1 MCRYFSLQIFVFS
14 LLSFCSGNQ
23 LMAQPFHPVMD
34 LAPADKYAVVN
45 PLVKKLGIRS
55 ITDSSEFIKPS
66 GMNIKYYDSAGR
78 LIAQL
83 DHPADRIQNPYQY
96 LYRGDTIYRL
106 RFINDSLL
114 ASYQRYVFDKK
125 GLLLSYLDC
134 GNYYLKKDSY
144 YAAYEV
150 FRYNEKKQL
159 KSRTS
164 YTREDYPGSLSI
176 NEQVAT
182 ENLNSSDRVNYQ
194 YLRLKKGRECIV
206 GKYLNQSNEMVK
218 TDSIFYDQQK
228 RILRLVS
235 YEPKGTIGEQVY
247 NDLTHTST
255 REYTPNKVV
264 AIFQYT
270 YCRASDSLYGC
281 IDQVELDKEK
291 EEIIY
296 HPNGTLQAI
305 YGFYPSGEK
314 YVVDRFFYRFY

>member
-1 MCRYFSLQIFVFS
+1 MCRNFNLQNFVLTLLFFFSGRQ
-14 LLSFCSGNQ
+14 LS
-23 LMAQPFHPVMD
+23 AQPFHPVFD

-83 DHPADRIQNPYQY
+83 HHPSDRIQNPYQY
-96 LYRGDTIYRL
+96 LYRGDTVYRL

-114 ASYQRYVFDKK
+114 ASYQRYVFNKK

-134 GNYYLKKDSY
+134 GNYYLKKNSY
-144 YAAYEV
+144 YVSYEV
-150 FRYNEKKQL
+150 FLYNNKKQL
-159 KSRTS
+159 KSRIS
-164 YTREDYPGSLSI
+164 YIHDDYPGSVSI
-176 NEQVAT
+176 KEQIAT
-182 ENLNSSDRVNYQ
+182 DKLHPTDRVNYE
-194 YLRLKKGRECIV
+194 YLRLKKGSECIV
-206 GKYLNQSNEMVK
+206 GKYLSQANEIIK
-218 TDSIFYDQQK
+218 TDSIFYDHQK
-228 RILRLVS
+228 RITRLVS
-235 YEPKGTIGEQVY
+235 DEPRGTIGEQVY
-247 NDLTHTST
+247 NDLTHTNI
-255 REYTPNKVV
+255 REYGLNKVV

-281 IDQVELDKEK
+281 IDRVELDKEK

-296 HPNGTLQAI
+296 HPNGTLQTI

-314 YVVDRFFYRFY
+314 YVVDRYFYRFY